1 MFARYLYQHKELNLP
16 GIGSFQLDPSA
27 SVPESHEKHFQ
38 DFLLQITY
46 IQKPVAA
53 ADDSFINFIRTETGK
68 IRPLA
73 ESDLDSFLSDGKILL
88 NIGKP
93 FYIEGI
99 GSLTKSRDGV
109 YHFTPGEPLLDK
121 LQSGGLD
128 SGREHEKKSF
138 GFENEPAPSHAMT
151 KFLIFAAIVGGI
163 IFIIWAGYNVFKRYS
178 DTSPAPAE
186 TERINSAEAIPVP
199 GDSSKAGAIL
209 SETTRIIDSISKR
222 PSAVPAGYYRF
233 VIEKTTNSNRA
244 NSRFEQL
251 KKHVTDIK
259 MDVKDSTL
267 YSLYFLLPS
276 SVADTARIRDSL
288 KSWYASRMVYVEKP

>member
-16 GIGSFQLDPSA
+16 GIGSFQLDASA
-27 SVPESHEKHFQ
+27 TVPEPHEKHFQ
-38 DFLLQITY
+38 DFLQQITY

-93 FYIEGI
+93 FHIEGI
-99 GSLTKSRDGV
+99 GSLTKSRDGI

-121 LQSGGLD
+121 LQSGSLD

-163 IFIIWAGYNVFKRYS
+163 IFIIWAGYNVFKRYA
-178 DTSPAPAE
+178 DTSPAPAN
-186 TERINSAEAIPVP
+186 TERTDNTEASPIAA
-199 GDSSKAGAIL
+199 DSSRAGAIL
-209 SETTRIIDSISKR
+209 SETTRIIDSINKR

-233 VIEKTTNSNRA
+233 VIEKTVNSNRA
-244 NSRFEQL
+244 NSRFTQL

-267 YSLYFLLPS
+267 YSLYFLLPA

-288 KSWYASRMVYVEKP
+288 KAWYASRMVYVEKP